1 MTLSLEISHVFLNLE
16 LDLKI
21 TPNIDYSMFKLEGK
35 ILSKDYIIKQMI
47 ILESNWKYIIKFGY
61 TFNIVGISIDLTFY
75 MSFIYNKN
83 QLISNYL

>member
-1 MTLSLEISHVFLNLE
+1 MEISHVFLNLE

-21 TPNIDYSMFKLEGK
+21 TSNIDYWMFKLEGK

>member
-1 MTLSLEISHVFLNLE
+1 MEISHVFLNVE

-21 TPNIDYSMFKLEGK
+21 TPNIDYWMFKLEGK

-61 TFNIVGISIDLTFY
+61 TFNIAGISIDLTFY

>member
-1 MTLSLEISHVFLNLE
+1 
-16 LDLKI
+16 
-21 TPNIDYSMFKLEGK
+21 MFKLEGK

-61 TFNIVGISIDLTFY
+61 TFNIAGISIDLTFY